1 MRSQLAS
8 QLSALQ
14 AEFDGVTVRLEEET
28 EAAQNARAQLQ
39 RLQTDYQQLKSKYD
53 KEILALTEE
62 LDDTRS
68 VTRRSVLRVLGL
80 FYAGLY
86 GNVF

>member
-1 MRSQLAS
+1 VRSQLAS

-68 VTRRSVLRVLGL
+68 VTRRSVLRV
-80 FYAGLY
+80 
-86 GNVF
+86 

>member
-1 MRSQLAS
+1 M

-28 EAAQNARAQLQ
+28 EAAQSARAQLQ
-39 RLQTDYQQLKSKYD
+39 RLQNDYQQLKSKYD

-62 LDDTRS
+62 LEDVR
-68 VTRRSVLRVLGL
+68 
-80 FYAGLY
+80 
-86 GNVF
+86 